1 MFSVIIPFKQTQ
13 TVPLTSPN
21 CSTTLLSLFTFL
33 AMNFNCLMDD
43 VIVFNSGAPKA
54 TRDPSTSMDGFA
66 KEDVDKLRASSM
78 STPLNSPK
86 TSPKMLTTTLIDGER
101 GALITDG
108 DSIGSSDEEKT
119 SMGRE
124 ENGGV
129 TDDSDDG
136 VSVGIEM
143 EVGEGDG
150 GEGEGNTLGHWVR
163 NNYQSP
169 RFFFFVVGL
178 VVACSLIVVSF
189 ILLVQSEDGNSGGVG
204 GGAIKKMLRR

>member
-1 MFSVIIPFKQTQ
+1 
-13 TVPLTSPN
+13 
-21 CSTTLLSLFTFL
+21 
-33 AMNFNCLMDD
+33 MNFNCLMDD

-78 STPLNSPK
+78 STPLNIPK
-86 TSPKMLTTTLIDGER
+86 TSPKMLTTTLIDGEH

-189 ILLVQSEDGNSGGVG
+189 ILLVQSEDGNSGGGG